1 MNHFRCYFLPF
12 FLCTPH
18 RVAAVWGHHCCIFP
32 FRFLYTLSFWGKVRT
47 AAGALRSP
55 YPLLHGSH
63 YSAMFKLSCLNMLGY
78 LQTYGFELEHLRCF
92 LCSRSCCFF
101 QKKKK
106 NLKISF
112 LIITLDLIWQTK
124 KSIFQFEIVVLFR
137 YFHCYYNALSIIIL
151 TVSLHICGFHVMGIE
166 GNKIISH
173 FFSFK

>member
-1 MNHFRCYFLPF
+1 MSYFSSQTSFYKYIHPFRHSGVQRKCWPSFSLHLKDILTVRTQKVMNHFRCYFLPF

-106 NLKISF
+106 
-112 LIITLDLIWQTK
+112 
-124 KSIFQFEIVVLFR
+124 KS
-137 YFHCYYNALSIIIL
+137 
-151 TVSLHICGFHVMGIE
+151 
-166 GNKIISH
+166 
-173 FFSFK
+173 